1 MGKWWTVAAAV
12 LIGWVVMAM
21 YFLASGEPV
30 RVPSWLEP
38 YVPFL
43 GIGLFAVSVFIV
55 YRRPVGAP
63 ASLYTLPA
71 AVSGA
76 MLAVLFGMTLVNWDG
91 GSQIGMRWLLGTIAW
106 APVAGVLFVLWRRDV
121 ARLRGR

>member
-1 MGKWWTVAAAV
+1 MSKWWTVAAAV
-12 LIGWVVMAM
+12 LIGWVVIAM

-30 RVPSWLEP
+30 RVPSRLEP

-43 GIGLFAVSVFIV
+43 GIGLFAASVFIA

-63 ASLYTLPA
+63 ASLFTLPA
-71 AVSGA
+71 AISGA

-121 ARLRGR
+121 GRLRGR